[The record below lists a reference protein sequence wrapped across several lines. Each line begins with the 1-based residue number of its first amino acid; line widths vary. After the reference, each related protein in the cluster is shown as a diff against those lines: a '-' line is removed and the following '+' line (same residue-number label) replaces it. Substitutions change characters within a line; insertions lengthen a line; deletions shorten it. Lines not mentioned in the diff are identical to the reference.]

1 MWICWNHMATWPS
14 LMCIS
19 MTFRWFFVA
28 IRADF
33 VDKTPQILWLLN
45 FPKKTVTICSWLFTW
60 GWWHRAKC
68 IWTKKSSIFPSRIK
82 PRKIRGHRLGWLW
95 NPDVSLSFFVAW
107 LHHYKASHP
116 VRRKSPENFKKSL
129 SHLEGSSTQAF
140 QGLFVKP
147 LLFHL

>member
-1 MWICWNHMATWPS
+1 MLKPHGHMAVPDVHFHD
-14 LMCIS
+14 IS
-19 MTFRWFFVA
+19 MIFCRHPSRFCGQNSPNFVIA
-28 IRADF
+28 E
-33 VDKTPQILWLLN
+33 L
-45 FPKKTVTICSWLFTW
+45 PKKTVTICSWLFTW

-129 SHLEGSSTQAF
+129 CHLEGSSTQAF